1 MGERR
6 GAIYAPR
13 RGQVE
18 EQSAHAVA
26 GAPDS

>member
-6 GAIYAPR
+6 GALCVPR
-13 RGQVE
+13 RGQVDK
-18 EQSAHAVA
+18 QAADAVA

>member
-6 GAIYAPR
+6 GAICAPR
-13 RGQVE
+13 H
-18 EQSAHAVA
+18 EQIDEQFAHAVA

>member
-6 GAIYAPR
+6 GTICAPR
-13 RGQVE
+13 RDQVD
-18 EQSAHAVA
+18 EQFADAVA